1 MSVRNCFLWLSNNL
15 YIYIYIIPSSF
26 VSRNLSLHRARDTF
40 NIHTLYKQ
48 KLQTCSYLLCC
59 PKFEAYNKETQL
71 PEKTNH
77 VKTIP
82 IPVVCGGKCCP
93 KLCVTKMY
101 SLKGHLSTI
110 QSRTGLSCNQGNIS
124 LEDIVNEL
132 ISGKVFYY
140 KNLVLFI
147 SPNFSFLTFLSCMFA
162 FAELRLKL
170 NKKQN
175 MDI

>member
-1 MSVRNCFLWLSNNL
+1 M
-15 YIYIYIIPSSF
+15 
-26 VSRNLSLHRARDTF
+26 
-40 NIHTLYKQ
+40 
-48 KLQTCSYLLCC
+48 
-59 PKFEAYNKETQL
+59 
-71 PEKTNH
+71 
-77 VKTIP
+77 KTIP
-82 IPVVCGGKCCP
+82 IPIVCGGECCP

-124 LEDIVNEL
+124 LEDFMDGL

-147 SPNFSFLTFLSCMFA
+147 NPSFFFLTFLSCVFA
-162 FAELRLKL
+162 FADLRLKL

-175 MDI
+175 MDIQEIGLGMSNKHSSFYSGFQVFSLRSHTYAQRHASYPVRK